1 MVMLKTDQR
10 GEINPLML
18 PFVVV
23 MVIALGFGIFSVWAY
38 SNYSNEKNNVDVIV
52 AEAVAEAN
60 AEQEVELR
68 AEFAEESKSPYKSY
82 TSPTSLGSVKIVY
95 PKSWSAF
102 VDSRES
108 GSVKLDGFFHPDYVP
123 AENSGVLFGVR
134 TEIDSSDYTTVIK
147 RFEDDVEDGTVR
159 AKAVSISGATGTRFD
174 GEIDGDFVGAI
185 VILPLRDRTLKIW
198 TESNDYMSDFN
209 RVIENLSYSP

>member
-18 PFVVV
+18 PFIVV

-60 AEQEVELR
+60 AEQEIQLR
-68 AEFAEESKSPYKSY
+68 AEFAEEAKSPYKSY
-82 TSPTSLGSVKIVY
+82 TSPTPLGSVKIVY
-95 PKSWSAF
+95 PKSWSAY
-102 VDSRES
+102 VDSRET

-159 AKAVSISGATGTRFD
+159 AKAVAISGATGTRFD

-185 VILPLRDRTLKIW
+185 IILPLRDRTLKIW
-198 TESNDYMSDFN
+198 TESNDYMGDFN